1 MKRIFLYSSLLV
13 MALFIVTSCIKF
25 EEELDTAVLVPDLP
39 EQAYDYISL
48 ANKID
53 SKILG
58 GQFDNSF
65 DSFGPN
71 GSFNQIPINNDQA
84 TLGRVLFYD
93 QHLSLNDAVSCASCH
108 QQDKAFADGKAAS
121 IGFGGK
127 VTPRNS
133 MAIVNV
139 RANNNLFW
147 DSRVPNLT
155 QLILEPVQNHIEMGM
170 ESVVQLE
177 KKLAEVDYYPAL
189 FEKAYGDPSI
199 TGERISNSVA
209 QFLST
214 IASTD
219 AKFDQVREGE
229 ASFSPL
235 EQLGEQLFFS
245 PRTQCGS
252 CHAGANFSAPDFP
265 GGEYGDNNFSFNS
278 SESPKGTANIG
289 LDIIYDDN
297 GRSDGKFK
305 IPSLRNVGLTAPYMH
320 DGRFETLKE
329 VVEHYDGKIQLHE
342 DLDDKFLDDR
352 GEPIRLNLSDLEKQ
366 ALVAFLHTLTDEHI
380 TSDVRY
386 SDPFNN

>member
-1 MKRIFLYSSLLV
+1 MKRIFLCSSLLV
-13 MALFIVTSCIKF
+13 MVLFIVTSCIKF

-39 EQAYDYISL
+39 QQAYDYISL

-58 GQFDNSF
+58 GQFDNNF
-65 DSFGPN
+65 DNFAPN
-71 GSFNQIPINNDQA
+71 SSANRIAIDNDQA

-93 QHLSLNDAVSCASCH
+93 QQLSLNDAVSCASCH
-108 QQDKAFADGKAAS
+108 QQEKAFADGKAAS

-147 DSRVPNLT
+147 DSRVPNLK

-170 ESVVQLE
+170 ESVAQLE
-177 KKLAEVDYYPAL
+177 KKLAQVDYYPAL
-189 FEKAYGDPSI
+189 FEKAYGTPQI

-219 AKFDQVREGE
+219 AKFDQEKEGI
-229 ASFSPL
+229 AHFSTL
-235 EQLGEQLFFS
+235 EQLGKELFFS
-245 PRTQCGS
+245 PRAKCSS

-265 GGEYGDNNFSFNS
+265 GGAYGDNNFSFNS
-278 SESPKGTANIG
+278 NGGAKGTANIG
-289 LDIIYDDN
+289 LDVIYNDN

-305 IPSLRNVGLTAPYMH
+305 IPSLRNVGLTSPYMH

-329 VVEHYDGKIQLHE
+329 VVEHYDSNIQLHE

-352 GEPIRLNLSDLEKQ
+352 GEPIRLNLSDFEKQ
-366 ALVAFLHTLTDEHI
+366 ALIAFLHTLTDENI
-380 TSDVRY
+380 TSDVRF
-386 SDPFNN
+386 SNPFNN